1 MARHAGVSRRTL
13 LKGGL
18 AVGSGLVVGFRLPF
32 LDAILA
38 QAQGAGVFAPNQWL
52 RIDRD
57 GVVTIINS
65 VPEMGQGSMTTMPMI
80 VADELDA
87 EWDRIRVEAAP
98 RRPEGLRRTRSPASS
113 PTAVAAASATIW
125 SPCGRPARPR
135 ARCSAR
141 RRPRNGASRSTR

>member
-18 AVGSGLVVGFRLPF
+18 AVGSGLVMGFRLPF

-38 QAQGAGVFAPNQWL
+38 QAQGRGVFAPNQWL

-87 EWDRIRVEAAP
+87 EWDRDPGRG
-98 RRPEGLRRTRSPASS
+98 RPDRPQGLRQP
-113 PTAVAAASATIW
+113 
-125 SPCGRPARPR
+125 GHRPAVL
-135 ARCSAR
+135 R
-141 RRPRNGASRSTR
+141 R